1 MLSPLQSL
9 KLTLPDLL
17 SSLSDLNLPFE
28 SSFDIEDFE
37 VNLDIGL
44 ISFTGEKVLVNTSE
58 FFKLQKEEQL
68 SALAFISFCKE
79 NYSEFKEI
87 SNSTNID
94 HQVLNFASHFYAMKQ
109 LNDIGIVFE
118 PSSINLI
125 NLKEDV
131 TVSDSL
137 TDTYNKFLGLG
148 LDNVIS
154 KYELYTTD

>member
-9 KLTLPDLL
+9 KLILPDLL
-17 SSLSDLNLPFE
+17 SSLGDLNLPFE
-28 SSFDIEDFE
+28 NSFDIEDFE
-37 VNLDIGL
+37 VNCDIGL

-87 SNSTNID
+87 YDSTTD

-109 LNDIGIVFE
+109 LNDFGIVFE
-118 PSSINLI
+118 PSSVNLI
-125 NLKEDV
+125 RLKEDV
-131 TVSDSL
+131 TVLDTL
-137 TDTYNKFLGLG
+137 TDTYQHFLNLG

-154 KYELYTTD
+154 KYELLTSD

>member
-79 NYSEFKEI
+79 NYPEFKEI
-87 SNSTNID
+87 SDSTTD
-94 HQVLNFASHFYAMKQ
+94 YQVLNFASHFYAMKQ
-109 LNDIGIVFE
+109 LNDFGIVFE
-118 PSSINLI
+118 PSSVNLI
-125 NLKEDV
+125 RLKEDV
-131 TVSDSL
+131 TVLDTL
-137 TDTYNKFLGLG
+137 TDTYQHFLNLG

-154 KYELYTTD
+154 KYELLTSD

>member
-9 KLTLPDLL
+9 QLTLPDLL
-17 SSLSDLNLPFE
+17 SSFKALDLPFE

-37 VNLDIGL
+37 VDHDIGL

-58 FFKLQKEEQL
+58 FFKLEKEEQL

-87 SNSTNID
+87 YDSTTD

-109 LNDIGIVFE
+109 LNDLGIVFE
-118 PSSINLI
+118 PSSVNLI
-125 NLKEDV
+125 HLKEDV

-137 TDTYNKFLGLG
+137 TDTYHKFLGLG

-154 KYELYTTD
+154 KYEVYTTD

>member
-28 SSFDIEDFE
+28 SFFDIEDFE

-68 SALAFISFCKE
+68 SALVFISFCKE

-87 SNSTNID
+87 SDSTTD

-125 NLKEDV
+125 NLKENV

>member
-9 KLTLPDLL
+9 KLILPDLL
-17 SSLSDLNLPFE
+17 SSLGDLNLPFE
-28 SSFDIEDFE
+28 NSFDIEDFE
-37 VNLDIGL
+37 VNRDIGL

-87 SNSTNID
+87 YDSTTD

-109 LNDIGIVFE
+109 LNDFGIVFE
-118 PSSINLI
+118 PSSVNLI
-125 NLKEDV
+125 RLKEDV
-131 TVSDSL
+131 TVLDTL
-137 TDTYNKFLGLG
+137 TDTYQHFLNLG

-154 KYELYTTD
+154 KYELLTSD